1 MSTGKHQDRDDTHR
15 SPEEP
20 RGEERSKVLVAEEG
34 DGEDKGD
41 DHGCDHVGDWVEGF
55 VDFVFVGC
63 EGGDPVVE
71 VAQFETAGEEG

>member
-1 MSTGKHQDRDDTHR
+1 
-15 SPEEP
+15 
-20 RGEERSKVLVAEEG
+20 LVAEES

-41 DHGCDHVGDWVEGF
+41 DHGCDDVGDRVEGF

-71 VAQFETAGEEG
+71 VAQFETAAEEG